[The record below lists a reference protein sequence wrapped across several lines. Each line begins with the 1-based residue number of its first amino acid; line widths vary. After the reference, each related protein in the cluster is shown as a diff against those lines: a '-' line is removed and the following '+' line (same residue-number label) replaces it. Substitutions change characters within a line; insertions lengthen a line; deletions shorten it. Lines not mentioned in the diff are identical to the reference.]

1 MLGSSISFIEKVIF
15 IFKIHVFMCFKTFL
29 KIKTVSVV
37 NVDNAVYSVA
47 EVVFCIMCYSI
58 ILSWNSFMKQR
69 DITKYGGIPVIPIK
83 NQGGYNPFFPL
94 LDFVYK

>member
-1 MLGSSISFIEKVIF
+1 MLFLFLKSM
-15 IFKIHVFMCFKTFL
+15 FMCFKTFL

-37 NVDNAVYSVA
+37 NVDNAIYSVA

-83 NQGGYNPFFPL
+83 NQVGYNPFFPP